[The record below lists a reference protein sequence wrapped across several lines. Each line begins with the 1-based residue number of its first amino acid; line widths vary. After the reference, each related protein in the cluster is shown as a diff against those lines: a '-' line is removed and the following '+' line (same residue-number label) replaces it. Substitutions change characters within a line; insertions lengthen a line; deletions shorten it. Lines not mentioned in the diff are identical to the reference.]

1 MNYELRP
8 QSMQSIP
15 KSKNI
20 LQNWFE
26 KHKYLSGKYP
36 SASTQMLW
44 LRYFSFPAELKGS
57 FKVGRS

>member
-26 KHKYLSGKYP
+26 KHKYLSG
-36 SASTQMLW
+36 MLWLW